1 MAGVNKVILLGNLG
15 KDPVVRSI
23 EGGNKVANFSLAT
36 NRFFKGQD
44 GNPVEETEW
53 HNIVLWGRLAEI
65 AEKYL
70 NKGSKVY
77 IEGRIR
83 TRQYDD
89 KEGNKRY
96 ITEIVGETMNMLGSR
111 PDGSDNGPR
120 HDNEPTS
127 TGEVPTVDDDLP
139 F

>member
-1 MAGVNKVILLGNLG
+1 MILLGNLG

-23 EGGNKVANFSLAT
+23 ETGNKVANFSLAT
-36 NRFFKGQD
+36 NRIFKGQD

-70 NKGSKVY
+70 TKGSKIY
-77 IEGRIR
+77 LEGRIR

-111 PDGSDNGPR
+111 TDGGENGPKAEAE
-120 HDNEPTS
+120 HPS
-127 TGEVPTVDDDLP
+127 TGDVPMVDDDLP

>member
-1 MAGVNKVILLGNLG
+1 MAGVNKVILLGHLG
-15 KDPVVRSI
+15 KDPVVRSL
-23 EGGNKVANFSLAT
+23 ESGSKVASFTLAT
-36 NRFFKGQD
+36 NRFYKGQD

-53 HNIVLWGRLAEI
+53 HNIVLWGNLADL

-70 NKGSKVY
+70 AKGRQVF
-77 IEGRIR
+77 IEGRLR

-96 ITEIVGETMNMLGSR
+96 TTEIVGENLTFV
-111 PDGSDNGPR
+111 GPKPGEA
-120 HDNEPTS
+120 DSKKTPEAPL
-127 TGEVPTVDDDLP
+127 TGDSPIVEDDLP

>member
-15 KDPVVRSI
+15 KDPEVRSF
-23 EGGNKVANFSLAT
+23 EGGNKVATLAVAT
-36 NRFFKGQD
+36 SRYYKGKD

-53 HNIVLWGRLAEI
+53 HNVALWGNLADL

-70 NKGSKVY
+70 VKGRQVF
-77 IEGRIR
+77 IEGRLR

-96 ITEIVGETMNMLGSR
+96 ITEIVGENMTFV
-111 PDGSDNGPR
+111 GPKPG
-120 HDNEPTS
+120 DSENKKSSEPPM
-127 TGEVPTVDDDLP
+127 TGDVPSVEDDLP

>member
-15 KDPVVRSI
+15 KDPVVRTI
-23 EGGNKVANFSLAT
+23 ESGNKVANFSLAT
-36 NRFFKGQD
+36 NRIFKGQD

-83 TRQYDD
+83 SRQYDD
-89 KEGNKRY
+89 KEGIKRY

-111 PDGSDNGPR
+111 TDT
-120 HDNEPTS
+120 NEHGQKSEPESTS
-127 TGEVPTVDDDLP
+127 MGETPIVEDDLP